1 MQLLTLADLKSTQGT
16 SYNNCAIVQEP
27 NECLLKKI
35 QDVPHNVATACTMSI
50 YDLDS

>member
-16 SYNNCAIVQEP
+16 SYNNYAIVQEP

-35 QDVPHNVATACTMSI
+35 QDVPHNVATTCTMSI